1 MGALGN
7 RSAGR
12 RVHAAYRH
20 PRARPRPGSAPA
32 QPRAVRHHV
41 GAHRE
46 PATRGRPSHR
56 AGSADRG
63 GAVSHTGDDTSTAAL
78 TARAGPDSISRSQKR
93 TWLIDVDPPPG
104 GPRLPR
110 AGPPWEDPGLAD
122 QALQEP
128 TRPVARLH
136 AGGGGALP
144 GDRRPA
150 GRSLHLH
157 GQGQSGRRRHERH
170 SFLGLGNIGP
180 LAGKPV
186 MEGKGILFKAFAD
199 IDVFDLEVASENP
212 EDVIRFCQLLEP
224 TVGGINLED
233 IRSPDCFHIEEELRD
248 TLSIPVFHDDQHGTA
263 IISGAALLNALD
275 VVGKDVGQIRVVF
288 AGAGAAAL
296 ATAEH
301 YVRLGVRREQIVMC
315 DHEGVLHTE
324 RADLDRYKSRF
335 AVRTKARTLADAFK
349 DADVFVGLSVAGI
362 VSGDMLKAMAK
373 QPIVFALANPTPE
386 IMPEEAKQARGDA
399 VIATGRSDFSNQ
411 VNNVLGF
418 PFIFRGALDVRAK
431 KINEEMEMAATRAL
445 AALAK
450 EEVPESVT
458 RAYGGDKLKFGPDYL
473 IPKPFDP
480 RVLLWVA
487 PAVAWAAV
495 ASGIAGRIID
505 VEEYRAELEARL
517 GPERQVMRGLITRA
531 QQDPPSIVFPEGDD
545 PRILRAS
552 RILADEGIARPILLG
567 DLDAIRRQADEGSL
581 TLEDIELMNPRSAA
595 DRDQLAEELWQ
606 LRRRR
611 GFTLRE
617 AKARVLDPIY
627 YGLLLLRAGRTD
639 ALVAGEEIDYP
650 DSIRPALE
658 VIGVEPG
665 RKHVSGIY
673 MMIFRQQTFF
683 FADTTVNIEPD
694 AATLAEIATA
704 TAKFVTRLGVEP
716 RIAMLSFSNFGSV
729 KHPAAT
735 KVQQAVA
742 LLHEREPELQVD
754 GEMQADTAVVE
765 RILTKVYPFAKLR
778 GPANVL
784 IFPDLDAA
792 NIAYK
797 LLARLGDAQAIGPI
811 LVGMDRPVHVLQRLS
826 EVPDIVN
833 MAVIAAVDALEH
845 RRHARST
852 T

>member
-1 MGALGN
+1 MSIRRQEALDYH
-7 RSAGR
+7 S
-12 RVHAAYRH
+12 
-20 PRARPRPGSAPA
+20 
-32 QPRAVRHHV
+32 
-41 GAHRE
+41 
-46 PATRGRPSHR
+46 RGRPGKIQVTPTKPFQDQRDLSLAYTPGVAEPCLEIAKR
-56 AGSADRG
+56 PEDAYVYTAKGNLV
-63 GAVSHTGDDTSTAAL
+63 AVVTNGTA
-78 TARAGPDSISRSQKR
+78 
-93 TWLIDVDPPPG
+93 V
-104 GPRLPR
+104 
-110 AGPPWEDPGLAD
+110 
-122 QALQEP
+122 
-128 TRPVARLH
+128 
-136 AGGGGALP
+136 
-144 GDRRPA
+144 
-150 GRSLHLH
+150 
-157 GQGQSGRRRHERH
+157 
-170 SFLGLGNIGP
+170 LGLGNIGA

-199 IDVFDLEVASENP
+199 IDVFDLEVGSENP

-233 IRSPDCFHIEEELRD
+233 IRSPDCFYIEQKLRD
-248 TLSIPVFHDDQHGTA
+248 TLGIPVFHDDQHGTA
-263 IISGAALLNALD
+263 IISGAALLNALTLVKKD
-275 VVGKDVGQIRVVF
+275 IGKIKVVF
-288 AGAGAAAL
+288 AGAGAAAI

-301 YVRLGVRREQIVMC
+301 YVRLGVVRDNIVMC
-315 DHEGVLHTE
+315 DHKGVIYKGREG
-324 RADLDRYKSRF
+324 LDEFKQRF
-335 AVRTKARTLADAFK
+335 AGDTKARSLAEALQG
-349 DADVFVGLSVAGI
+349 ADVFVGLSVGGI
-362 VSGDMLKAMAK
+362 VTGEMLQGMAK
-373 QPIVFALANPTPE
+373 RPVIFALANPTPE
-386 IMPEEAKQARGDA
+386 IMPDEARKARPDA
-399 VIATGRSDFSNQ
+399 IVATGRSDFPNQ

-458 RAYGGDKLKFGPDYL
+458 RAYGIEKLKFGPDYL

-495 ASGIAGRIID
+495 ASGIAGRIVD

-517 GPERQVMRGLITRA
+517 GPERQVMRGLISRA

-545 PRILRAS
+545 PRVLRAA

-567 DLDAIRRQADEGSL
+567 DLDAIRRQADDGSL
-581 TLEDIELMNPRSAA
+581 TLEDLELVNPATAS
-595 DRDQLAEELWQ
+595 DREQMGRALWE
-606 LRRRR
+606 RRQRR
-611 GFTLRE
+611 GMTLRE
-617 AKARVLDPIY
+617 AQRRVLDPMY
-627 YGLLLLRAGRTD
+627 YGLLMLRGGRAD

-650 DSIRPALE
+650 DAVRPALE

-665 RKHVSGIY
+665 RKHASGIY
-673 MMIFRQQTFF
+673 MMIVRQQTFF

-694 AATLAEIATA
+694 AETLAEIASV

-716 RIAMLSFSNFGSV
+716 RVAMLSFSNFGSV
-729 KHPAAT
+729 KHPAAA
-735 KVQQAVA
+735 KVQRAVA

-765 RILTKVYPFAKLR
+765 RILARVYPFARLR
-778 GPANVL
+778 APANVL

-811 LVGMDRPVHVLQRLS
+811 LVGMDQPVHVLQRLS

-845 RRHARST
+845 RRHARPT
-852 T
+852 TER

>member
-1 MGALGN
+1 MVPPSRRQEALDYHSQG
-7 RSAGR
+7 
-12 RVHAAYRH
+12 
-20 PRARPRPGSAPA
+20 RPGKIQVTPTKPFKDQRDLSLAYTPGVA
-32 QPRAVRHHV
+32 EPCLEIAKRPEDAYLYTSKGNLVAVV
-41 GAHRE
+41 SNG
-46 PATRGRPSHR
+46 T
-56 AGSADRG
+56 
-63 GAVSHTGDDTSTAAL
+63 AV
-78 TARAGPDSISRSQKR
+78 
-93 TWLIDVDPPPG
+93 
-104 GPRLPR
+104 
-110 AGPPWEDPGLAD
+110 
-122 QALQEP
+122 
-128 TRPVARLH
+128 
-136 AGGGGALP
+136 
-144 GDRRPA
+144 
-150 GRSLHLH
+150 
-157 GQGQSGRRRHERH
+157 
-170 SFLGLGNIGP
+170 LGLGNIGA

-199 IDVFDLEVASENP
+199 IDVFDLEVGSENP

-233 IRSPDCFHIEEELRD
+233 IRSPDCFYIERKLRD
-248 TLSIPVFHDDQHGTA
+248 TLGIPVFHDDQHGTA
-263 IISGAALLNALD
+263 IISGAALLNALEL
-275 VVGKDVGQIRVVF
+275 VKKDLDQVKIGF
-288 AGAGAAAL
+288 AGAGAAAI

-301 YVRLGVRREQIVMC
+301 YVRLGVRRENIVMA
-315 DHEGVLHTE
+315 DHKGVIYKG
-324 RADLDRYKSRF
+324 RDGLDEFKQRF
-335 AVRTKARTLADAFK
+335 AVDTKARTLAEALQG
-349 DADVFVGLSVAGI
+349 ADVFVGLSVAGI
-362 VSGDMLKAMAK
+362 VTGEMLQGMAK
-373 QPIVFALANPTPE
+373 RPVIFALANPTPE
-386 IMPEEAKQARGDA
+386 IMPDEAKKARPDA
-399 VIATGRSDFSNQ
+399 IVATGRSDFPNQ

-431 KINEEMEMAATRAL
+431 QINEEMEMAATRAL

-450 EEVPESVT
+450 EDVPESVT
-458 RAYGGDKLKFGPDYL
+458 RAYGIDKLKFGPDYL

-495 ASGIAGRIID
+495 ASGSAGRIID

-545 PRILRAS
+545 PRILRAA

-567 DLDAIRRQADEGSL
+567 DLDAIRRQADDASL
-581 TLEDIELMNPRSAA
+581 TLEDIELMNPRSAP
-595 DRDQLAEELWQ
+595 DRDKLAEELWQ
-606 LRRRR
+606 LRKRR
-611 GFTLRE
+611 GITLRE
-617 AKARVLDPIY
+617 AKERVLNPMY

-704 TAKFVTRLGVEP
+704 TAKFVTRLGIEP

-765 RILTKVYPFAKLR
+765 RILTRVYPFSKLR

-784 IFPDLDAA
+784 IFPDLNAA

-811 LVGMDRPVHVLQRLS
+811 LVGMDSPVHVLQRLS

-845 RRHARST
+845 RRVVRST
-852 T
+852 K